1 MLNVGD
7 LAIQILSEGND
18 ATNAGLTSTKTA
30 VPAIVAKKSIRAF
43 KKELSHAKLTGL
55 KKLNLKKMNKI

>member
-30 VPAIVAKKSIRAF
+30 VPAIVAKKSIRSF
-43 KKELSHAKLTGL
+43 K
-55 KKLNLKKMNKI
+55 NRPCN